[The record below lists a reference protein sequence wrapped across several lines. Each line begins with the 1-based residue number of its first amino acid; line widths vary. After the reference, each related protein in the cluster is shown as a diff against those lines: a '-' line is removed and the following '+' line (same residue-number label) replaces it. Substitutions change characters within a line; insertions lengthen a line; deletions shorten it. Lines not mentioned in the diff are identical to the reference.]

1 MATFITNNG
10 VDFRGSAKKPG
21 SQGVYAD
28 VPLHAGLVCVDA
40 PGGLNMESQKR
51 LFDLV
56 LSDLEQGGA
65 LTNQVLQV
73 TLSPDGS
80 VELARY
86 GMPAYSNPYPIRRG
100 RQTRKNGLAELRQ
113 FRTGVFTHLGVGSE
127 RGGLFEM
134 EFSIRLVVELA
145 VGQAQVEMD
154 RGVIGVGLSADS
166 SRSRASSYSSLW

>member
-1 MATFITNNG
+1 VQKLLIDENLSPSLVGLATDKGFVCLHVNHLGLVGQKDWQLKTTILDGDWTFITNNG
-10 VDFRGSAKKPG
+10 VDFRGSVKKLG

-40 PGGLNMESQKR
+40 PGGLNLESQKR

-56 LSDLEQGGA
+56 LSNLEEGGT

-86 GMPAYSNPYPIRRG
+86 GMPA
-100 RQTRKNGLAELRQ
+100 
-113 FRTGVFTHLGVGSE
+113 
-127 RGGLFEM
+127 
-134 EFSIRLVVELA
+134 
-145 VGQAQVEMD
+145 
-154 RGVIGVGLSADS
+154 
-166 SRSRASSYSSLW
+166 